1 MEQMTAAVNENSTNS
16 QSAKNSAKKAQKLAE
31 EGENTVKNLEESMK
45 EISDYSNKISDV
57 VSIIDDIAFQTNL
70 LALNASV
77 EAARAG
83 EAGKGF
89 AVVADEVRSLAGR
102 CATSSKEIKDL
113 INVSLEKVKNGD
125 KLAAD
130 SGESLNQVVGAF
142 KELADQIGNIAIS
155 SSEQSAGIE
164 EINTA
169 VIQIDEATQQNA
181 AMVEETSASAESLNN
196 LSKDLNDLIGFFKT
210 EASSK
215 NVRLDESPLR
225 LISNN

>member
-1 MEQMTAAVNENSTNS
+1 
-16 QSAKNSAKKAQKLAE
+16 
-31 EGENTVKNLEESMK
+31 
-45 EISDYSNKISDV
+45 
-57 VSIIDDIAFQTNL
+57 
-70 LALNASV
+70 
-77 EAARAG
+77 
-83 EAGKGF
+83 
-89 AVVADEVRSLAGR
+89 
-102 CATSSKEIKDL
+102 
-113 INVSLEKVKNGD
+113 
-125 KLAAD
+125 
-130 SGESLNQVVGAF
+130 VGAF